1 MKKPSLL
8 AAVVWVA
15 GALLLLTAAGALI
28 LDTERRQAGKNAWSE
43 LESIAGFS
51 SEQIGIWRLD
61 QIMDAG
67 AISTDPLLTPL
78 VPAFLASRSGPTAS
92 MLQSFFRQKMLEH
105 SYLDIMLVDSS
116 GTVLLS
122 GSDPPLFP
130 DGLPGEWLRSIEDT
144 LEAPLVDM
152 YVQPGD
158 SAPHVSVVAPLPDE
172 SGRMRVPFA
181 CLILISDASAFL
193 EPILS
198 PGPSID
204 EAVEV
209 VLIEVHDDDA
219 RFLSPPERSGLD
231 ACDIRIPSYG
241 SGQVEAQAASGARGT
256 LSGTAYHGGRV
267 LAAAASVEG
276 SPWVLIAMMEE
287 SEVTGGLRSRFGLL
301 IGLLVLSAFTICFGG
316 LFLWQHEKKRHFE
329 ELYRSESR
337 LRASQ
342 DRQGITLRAVDDA
355 VISADLAGRV
365 DQMNPVAEE
374 LTGWSS
380 TDSAGRPVS
389 EVFRTIDPDSGE
401 PVDDPVAGVLA
412 EGRGTRPS
420 RAILLA
426 RDGRRTPIEHSVSP
440 ILDSGMEPAG
450 VVLVFRDRTD
460 ELLGRGVIE
469 IRLELIRS
477 IAELPRDEF
486 LSYAAGSVLSLV
498 GASEGLFC
506 TVGADGKP
514 EAFISW
520 SGGCESESDGGFC
533 PSGQHP
539 ALMDVLERCLVDGVP
554 ISSRSGDGAS
564 MTAAVPVSREGS
576 TAALFA
582 ASGIPSLLFKR
593 RMQILEYFA
602 SVILDLME
610 GRKIESA
617 LKESQRRYREIFD
630 GGRDGMVMV
639 SPGGRI
645 LEANP
650 AYCEML
656 GYAPGELV
664 GAADPLFPTDDQNK
678 GTIARPH
685 DGGGGIE
692 SGFYA
697 MRLVRKDGAPILVE
711 VRAYSV
717 PDQDGRPEYRWYLT
731 RDITESERL
740 ALETEQLR
748 TQLEQARKLEAIGRL
763 AGGVAHDFNNL
774 LMGIMNYAELCRD
787 STAPG
792 NPIRKWLDEI
802 VNITNRSAELVK
814 HLLAFARKQAVSP
827 RALDINDAVTNMLRM
842 LRRLI
847 GEDIELN
854 WIPGQDTRTIL
865 IDPAQF
871 DQLLVNMALNARD
884 AMDGPGTL
892 TIESVNSQF
901 DAGDCRVHPECTPGA
916 YSTVIISDSGRG
928 MEPDVIPHIFE
939 PFFTTKGTGEG
950 SGLGL
955 ATVHGIVRQNNG
967 FITVYSEPGR
977 GTTFRIHFPS
987 HEGIPIRSGPVDTS
1001 VEQTAGDE
1009 TVLLVED
1016 EEAVRTTVEAFLNR
1030 LGYRVLAAEGPEQ
1043 ALEVAAAFQERID
1056 LLLTDVVMPGMNVRD
1071 LVAGMK
1077 QMHPDIRCL
1086 YMSGY
1091 TSNVIVH
1098 RGILDDA
1105 VDFLAKPFTRD
1116 QLGRKLREML
1126 ERKC

>member
-1 MKKPSLL
+1 
-8 AAVVWVA
+8 
-15 GALLLLTAAGALI
+15 
-28 LDTERRQAGKNAWSE
+28 
-43 LESIAGFS
+43 
-51 SEQIGIWRLD
+51 
-61 QIMDAG
+61 
-67 AISTDPLLTPL
+67 
-78 VPAFLASRSGPTAS
+78 
-92 MLQSFFRQKMLEH
+92 
-105 SYLDIMLVDSS
+105 
-116 GTVLLS
+116 
-122 GSDPPLFP
+122 
-130 DGLPGEWLRSIEDT
+130 
-144 LEAPLVDM
+144 
-152 YVQPGD
+152 
-158 SAPHVSVVAPLPDE
+158 
-172 SGRMRVPFA
+172 
-181 CLILISDASAFL
+181 
-193 EPILS
+193 
-198 PGPSID
+198 
-204 EAVEV
+204 
-209 VLIEVHDDDA
+209 
-219 RFLSPPERSGLD
+219 
-231 ACDIRIPSYG
+231 
-241 SGQVEAQAASGARGT
+241 
-256 LSGTAYHGGRV
+256 
-267 LAAAASVEG
+267 
-276 SPWVLIAMMEE
+276 
-287 SEVTGGLRSRFGLL
+287 
-301 IGLLVLSAFTICFGG
+301 
-316 LFLWQHEKKRHFE
+316 
-329 ELYRSESR
+329 
-337 LRASQ
+337 
-342 DRQGITLRAVDDA
+342 
-355 VISADLAGRV
+355 
-365 DQMNPVAEE
+365 
-374 LTGWSS
+374 
-380 TDSAGRPVS
+380 
-389 EVFRTIDPDSGE
+389 
-401 PVDDPVAGVLA
+401 
-412 EGRGTRPS
+412 
-420 RAILLA
+420 
-426 RDGRRTPIEHSVSP
+426 
-440 ILDSGMEPAG
+440 
-450 VVLVFRDRTD
+450 
-460 ELLGRGVIE
+460 
-469 IRLELIRS
+469 
-477 IAELPRDEF
+477 
-486 LSYAAGSVLSLV
+486 
-498 GASEGLFC
+498 
-506 TVGADGKP
+506 
-514 EAFISW
+514 
-520 SGGCESESDGGFC
+520 
-533 PSGQHP
+533 
-539 ALMDVLERCLVDGVP
+539 
-554 ISSRSGDGAS
+554 
-564 MTAAVPVSREGS
+564 
-576 TAALFA
+576 
-582 ASGIPSLLFKR
+582 
-593 RMQILEYFA
+593 
-602 SVILDLME
+602 
-610 GRKIESA
+610 
-617 LKESQRRYREIFD
+617 
-630 GGRDGMVMV
+630 
-639 SPGGRI
+639 
-645 LEANP
+645 
-650 AYCEML
+650 
-656 GYAPGELV
+656 
-664 GAADPLFPTDDQNK
+664 
-678 GTIARPH
+678 
-685 DGGGGIE
+685 
-692 SGFYA
+692 
-697 MRLVRKDGAPILVE
+697 
-711 VRAYSV
+711 
-717 PDQDGRPEYRWYLT
+717 
-731 RDITESERL
+731 
-740 ALETEQLR
+740 
-748 TQLEQARKLEAIGRL
+748 
-763 AGGVAHDFNNL
+763 
-774 LMGIMNYAELCRD
+774 MGIMNYAELCRD